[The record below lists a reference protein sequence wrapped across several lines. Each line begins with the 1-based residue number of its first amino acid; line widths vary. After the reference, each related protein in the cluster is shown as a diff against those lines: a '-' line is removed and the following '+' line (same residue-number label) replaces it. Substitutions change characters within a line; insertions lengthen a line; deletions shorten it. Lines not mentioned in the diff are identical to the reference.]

1 MWNVFAVHH
10 SYTCLSSGSDI
21 ACTIEPDDPGFGVP
35 RTVEFGDIWRAIVYT
50 LAYDV
55 ILVPIY
61 SLALSPIL
69 LFAMYFR
76 RRRYPSEFSQSFV
89 WSFALSLFL
98 VFAIEAAL
106 FSVVALVLIFIF
118 AQLIGTN

>member
-61 SLALSPIL
+61 SLALSP
-69 LFAMYFR
+69 
-76 RRRYPSEFSQSFV
+76 
-89 WSFALSLFL
+89 LSLRI
-98 VFAIEAAL
+98 FAIIRLELRAFAVSRFRYRGRSL
-106 FSVVALVLIFIF
+106 FCRCFSPHFHLRAINWNELRGRSYLQSI
-118 AQLIGTN
+118 